1 MKSGKSV
8 FSVGQTQLICLAR
21 ALLRDNRL
29 IVLDEATANVDNLT
43 DQLIQ
48 SQIKQKFASC
58 SVLTIAHRLNTIAD
72 YDRIL
77 IMDNGLLIE
86 QGSPINLLVNNIN
99 DETITRE
106 TFFSKM
112 VRYTGKENSEKILRM
127 ARDTHLQKKTNIY

>member
-48 SQIKQKFASC
+48 SQIKQKFANC

-72 YDRIL
+72 YDRVIVMERGK
-77 IMDNGLLIE
+77 IVEFGVPYLL
-86 QGSPINLLVNNIN
+86 
-99 DETITRE
+99 
-106 TFFSKM
+106 M
-112 VRYTGKENSEKILRM
+112 VEDLK
-127 ARDTHLQKKTNIY
+127 